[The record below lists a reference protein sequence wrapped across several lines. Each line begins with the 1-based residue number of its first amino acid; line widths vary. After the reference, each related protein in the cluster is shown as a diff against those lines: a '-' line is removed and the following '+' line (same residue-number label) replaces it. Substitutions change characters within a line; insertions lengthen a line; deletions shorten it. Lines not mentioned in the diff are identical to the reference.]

1 MYVIKRDG
9 SREEYLESKVRN
21 VIVQAFN
28 GCNYS
33 FSEDDVDN
41 VIDELYLPG
50 EEVSVEYIQD
60 QLEDALMMS
69 GYLKVAKAF
78 ILYRKEH
85 SELRELEKL
94 DQFISDFSDAEN
106 AATGSAVDANSNVSN
121 KNIATMTSELPK
133 EKWKK
138 LNCYRT
144 QKKLKKL
151 YGEELSKQY
160 KKDLDQHII
169 YKNDASSQGPYCVAI
184 TGYPF
189 LLNGLKG
196 LGGNSGEPHS
206 IKSYI
211 GQNINLLFTVAGQFA
226 GAVAQGDFF
235 VNMTWYCVKEWG
247 EDWYNRL
254 EEVVDLSLRHKTIGQ
269 MLEDYFQQWVHSIN
283 QPTATRGNQACF
295 SNVSYFDKNYF
306 NALFGDY
313 CFPDGTKPDWEGLN
327 TLQKMFMK
335 WFNAERLRTMM
346 TFPVETV
353 ALLSNSEDVIDK
365 GWKDFTAEMYSE
377 GHSFFTYISDNAD
390 SLSSCCFSGDTKI
403 LAKSSNGVHFDSF
416 KNIKSIRTNERKNFT
431 IFHNGSWCSGRLI
444 SLPNKK
450 CYKITTANKKQ
461 FIISEDHI
469 NPTLTGEIKTQDLT
483 TGDYLLFN
491 TNKLD
496 SFHEKDEKLTYEQGF
511 AVGAFLGDGS
521 FGTRFPDGTIY
532 ETNYSQN
539 KEKHKLCM
547 EMVNA
552 ANAQITPDYSWCT
565 LSEVYNNVYPV
576 RISSKLLVSFI
587 QRWTNWE
594 DGVKAPDKELNMDCL
609 LQSYEFRKGILAGWY
624 NTDGGNSNR
633 CYTTSSRLKDCMEV
647 LITSL
652 GLNSI
657 IDISDR
663 TNEKVII
670 RGQEFNRNYPLYCVR
685 WYEAGNRRSMEDVYV
700 WKNNS
705 IYFKINSIEEVD
717 YTDNIYCV
725 EMKNTNEPYFTL
737 PNGLITHNCRLRNK
751 VQANTFNFTNGNV
764 GIATGSKSVITLN
777 LNRIVQDWANDSGD
791 MELEEYLIP
800 ILERVY
806 KYHTAYN
813 ELLKDFYAKNMLTVY
828 SAGFIDLKKQFLT
841 IGLNGI
847 NEAAMFLGLKCNDN
861 EDYCEFIN
869 LITSTITAQNTKH
882 RTKEL
887 SFNTE
892 FVPAEGLGPKNYKWD
907 KEDGYIVPEDRN
919 CYTSYF
925 FLPDDPSINIIEK
938 FKLHGKRYVENLD
951 GGQAAHINLQEH
963 LSKEQ
968 YLKLI
973 ELACKEGTN
982 YFTFNVPNSECDE
995 CGYITKHPID
1005 VCPKCGSDHIIKYD
1019 RIIGYLTAIKNWEAP
1034 RKIEQN
1040 KRIYELVKENI

>member
-9 SREEYLESKVRN
+9 SKEEYLESKVRN
-21 VIVQAFN
+21 VIIQAFN
-28 GCNYS
+28 GCGYS
-33 FSEDDVDN
+33 FSEDDIDSV
-41 VIDELYLPG
+41 VDELYLPG
-50 EEVSVEYIQD
+50 EAVSVEYIQD
-60 QLEDALMMS
+60 QLEDALMLS
-69 GYLKVAKAF
+69 GFFEVAKAF

-94 DQFISDFSDAEN
+94 DQFITDFSEAEN
-106 AATGSAVDANSNVSN
+106 AATGSAVDANSNVSM

-133 EKWKK
+133 EKFKK
-138 LNCYRT
+138 LNCYRI

-151 YGEELSKQY
+151 YGTELSKQY
-160 KKDLDQHII
+160 KEDLDSHII
-169 YKNDASSQGPYCVAI
+169 YKNDASNQGPYCVAI

-189 LLNGLKG
+189 LLKGLTG
-196 LGGNSGEPHS
+196 LGGDSSEPHS

-211 GQNINLLFTVAGQFA
+211 GQNINLLFTIAGQFA

-247 EDWYNRL
+247 EDWYKRL
-254 EEVVDLSLRHKTIGQ
+254 EEVVDLSLRQKTIRG
-269 MLEDYFQQWVHSIN
+269 MLEDYFQQWTHSIN

-306 NALFGDY
+306 SALFGDY

-327 TLQKMFMK
+327 TLQQMFMK

-353 ALLSNSEDVIDK
+353 ALLSDGEDVKDK
-365 GWKDFTAEMYSE
+365 EWKDFTAEMYSE
-377 GHSFFTYISDNAD
+377 GHSFFTYLSDNAD
-390 SLSSCCFSGDTKI
+390 SLSSCC
-403 LAKSSNGVHFDSF
+403 
-416 KNIKSIRTNERKNFT
+416 
-431 IFHNGSWCSGRLI
+431 RL
-444 SLPNKK
+444 K
-450 CYKITTANKKQ
+450 
-461 FIISEDHI
+461 
-469 NPTLTGEIKTQDLT
+469 
-483 TGDYLLFN
+483 
-491 TNKLD
+491 NKL
-496 SFHEKDEKLTYEQGF
+496 
-511 AVGAFLGDGS
+511 
-521 FGTRFPDGTIY
+521 
-532 ETNYSQN
+532 
-539 KEKHKLCM
+539 
-547 EMVNA
+547 
-552 ANAQITPDYSWCT
+552 
-565 LSEVYNNVYPV
+565 
-576 RISSKLLVSFI
+576 
-587 QRWTNWE
+587 
-594 DGVKAPDKELNMDCL
+594 
-609 LQSYEFRKGILAGWY
+609 
-624 NTDGGNSNR
+624 
-633 CYTTSSRLKDCMEV
+633 
-647 LITSL
+647 
-652 GLNSI
+652 
-657 IDISDR
+657 
-663 TNEKVII
+663 
-670 RGQEFNRNYPLYCVR
+670 
-685 WYEAGNRRSMEDVYV
+685 
-700 WKNNS
+700 
-705 IYFKINSIEEVD
+705 
-717 YTDNIYCV
+717 
-725 EMKNTNEPYFTL
+725 
-737 PNGLITHNCRLRNK
+737 
-751 VQANTFNFTNGNV
+751 QANTFNFTNGNV

-777 LNRIVQDWANDSGD
+777 LNRIVQNWANDPND

-813 ELLKDFYAKNMLTVY
+813 ELLKDFYAHNMLTVY

-907 KEDGYIVPEDRN
+907 KEDGYIVPENRN

-925 FLPDDPSINIIEK
+925 FLPDDSSINIIEK

-982 YFTFNVPNSECDE
+982 YFTFNVPNSKCDD
-995 CGYITKHPID
+995 CGFITKHPID
-1005 VCPKCGSDHIIKYD
+1005 VCPKCGSNHIIKYD